1 LPFKKTQEHYFHVL
15 VFVLEQNLNLI
26 FMVKKNIH
34 TTFPQNQYENVKEK
48 SSEIKIL
55 KFVGSILL
63 MAMVLFACRDECKS
77 YSKFSCMEIEK
88 AQYNV
93 QFIYP
98 DQKEI
103 LLGKVSSLSSCKVL
117 AKSFAKDEKIL
128 RETWDYKCCMVAEGN
143 SCLEKH
149 R

>member
-1 LPFKKTQEHYFHVL
+1 
-15 VFVLEQNLNLI
+15 
-26 FMVKKNIH
+26 M
-34 TTFPQNQYENVKEK
+34 
-48 SSEIKIL
+48 L
-55 KFVGSILL
+55 KFAGSIVL

-88 AQYNV
+88 ATYDV

-103 LLGKVSSLSSCKVL
+103 SIGKVSSLSSCKVL
-117 AKSFAKDEKIL
+117 AKSFAKDADIL
-128 RETWDYKCCMVAEGN
+128 RQSWDYSCCMIAEG
-143 SCLEKH
+143 SACLEKH

>member
-1 LPFKKTQEHYFHVL
+1 
-15 VFVLEQNLNLI
+15 
-26 FMVKKNIH
+26 M
-34 TTFPQNQYENVKEK
+34 
-48 SSEIKIL
+48 L

-77 YSKFSCMEIEK
+77 YSKFSCMEVEK
-88 AQYNV
+88 ASYNV
-93 QFIYP
+93 HFTYP

-103 LLGKVSSLSSCKVL
+103 MLGKVASLSSCKAL
-117 AKSFAKDEKIL
+117 AKSYAKDEDIL
-128 RETWDYKCCMVAEGN
+128 RENWDYSCCMIAEGN